1 MSLQSLCPTHL
12 KPSSLHEMPAWS
24 HLLWGNAL
32 NYEFVQ
38 FIWKSLEEAIIMA
51 LNFN

>member
-12 KPSSLHEMPAWS
+12 KPSSLHKMPAWS

-32 NYEFVQ
+32 IYEFVQ
-38 FIWKSLEEAIIMA
+38 FIHKSLEDAAIIPE
-51 LNFN
+51 NFN